1 MKFLN
6 KALLYREWKTSWW
19 VIPILFL
26 FTAFITTLSFLS
38 VISSATYYPKY
49 SNYRLI
55 QLDAIST
62 YYSQFSP
69 ERIIL
74 VAFLSAILLQFILMY
89 HDRKYEVSMM
99 NFSMPFKR
107 EDIIKNKIFFAI
119 FIICI
124 VNIIDFII
132 NSLIYFS
139 NYKILT
145 QLAGRGVKYEPIF
158 QFHVMS
164 IALTIAI
171 FTLFILVQSLFGDAI
186 FGSVVGIGFIT
197 APLVLTSLVFEF
209 MKINGIG
216 LNLGS
221 NLEMRS
227 NDFIQGFYMRFI
239 NYNPIG
245 HQLKNIYYE
254 TYKINMSSSILVCMI
269 AAIIFSVIAMAIFKH
284 NEADKSGGFI
294 IFDKLEVIFNL
305 IVSVVVGMLSSI
317 IIYQMMEGSRELPA
331 VIVDGIFIIASI
343 IIYLVIK
350 KILQIKKVKA

>member
-38 VISSATYYPKY
+38 VISSANYYPKY
-49 SNYRLI
+49 ADYKII
-55 QLDAIST
+55 QLNAISS
-62 YYSQFSP
+62 YYSHFSP

-74 VAFLSAILLQFILMY
+74 VAVLSAILLQFVLMY

-107 EDIIKNKIFFAI
+107 EDIIKNKIYFAI

-132 NSLIYFS
+132 NSLIYLS

-145 QLAGRGVKYEPIF
+145 KLAARGVKYEPIF

-171 FTLFILVQSLFGDAI
+171 FTLFILVQSLFGDVI
-186 FGSVVGIGFIT
+186 FGSVVGVGFIT

-209 MKINGIG
+209 IKINGVG

-227 NDFIQGFYMRFI
+227 NDFIQGFYMSFI
-239 NYNPIG
+239 NYNCTWHPS
-245 HQLKNIYYE
+245 KNFGYE
-254 TYKINMSSSILVCMI
+254 TYKINMCSSILACVI
-269 AAIIFSVIAMAIFKH
+269 AAIIFSVLAMVIFKH
-284 NEADKSGGFI
+284 NEADKLEGFI
-294 IFDKLEVIFNL
+294 LFDKLEVMFNL
-305 IVSVVVGMLSSI
+305 IVSVVLGMLTSI
-317 IIYQMMEGSRELPA
+317 IIYQVVEGNGELSA
-331 VIVDGIFIIASI
+331 FIVDSIFIITGI
-343 IIYLVIK
+343 IIYLVIR
-350 KILQIKKVKA
+350 KIFQIKKIKA